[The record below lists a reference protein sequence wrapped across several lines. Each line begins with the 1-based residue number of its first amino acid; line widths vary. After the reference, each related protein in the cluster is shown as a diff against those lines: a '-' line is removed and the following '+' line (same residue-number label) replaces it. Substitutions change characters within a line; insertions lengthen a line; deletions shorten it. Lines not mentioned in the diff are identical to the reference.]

1 MDTLNNHG
9 LSQLYP
15 NSISGVISRTLQLAP
30 STRFCDYPHFTVES
44 TETWSG
50 RATCQHCSSAA
61 FPTLFPP
68 TSPVCNAPAKRN
80 LPLSLESRISC
91 LWAFALII
99 SIYLGSVSY
108 HYLQYCCPLPE
119 SFSSSGITAVPWWE
133 VNSLSLLDSVSLQS
147 LPRSMSRTEQ
157 DPDPLPHQPCTLE
170 LIIQ

>member
-1 MDTLNNHG
+1 MDTLNNHR

-15 NSISGVISRTLQLAP
+15 NSIPGVSSRTLQLAP
-30 STRFCDYPHFTVES
+30 ITRFCDYPHFTVES

-50 RATCQHCSSAA
+50 RATCQHHNSAA

-68 TSPVCNAPAKRN
+68 TSRVCNAPAKWN
-80 LPLSLESRISC
+80 PPLSLESRISC

-119 SFSSSGITAVPWWE
+119 SF
-133 VNSLSLLDSVSLQS
+133 LLLWDHCCPLVGGEFSVS
-147 LPRSMSRTEQ
+147 SRLYVLAESSQEHEQ
-157 DPDPLPHQPCTLE
+157 DRAGS
-170 LIIQ
+170 